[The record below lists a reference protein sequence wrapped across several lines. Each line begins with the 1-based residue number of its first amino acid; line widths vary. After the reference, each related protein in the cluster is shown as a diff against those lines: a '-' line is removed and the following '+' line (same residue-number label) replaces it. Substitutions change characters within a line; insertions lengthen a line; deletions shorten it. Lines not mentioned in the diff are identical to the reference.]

1 MLKGSLEV
9 VEFDP
14 RQLIPDAVPPYH
26 PPRSEDL
33 LSQVRLE
40 HPALTNYAAALAV
53 LGLHLLL
60 IAPVFLGGGPF
71 RPIKKLAYRGS
82 PSLQWV
88 ILEDSSGR
96 SAGLRPSSPSPPS
109 LRAIAVTDVPRTLP
123 TLLAE
128 ESGSGDDQARGQ
140 SGLGAIRG
148 RYLGQIQARVDRAWL
163 RPRTAIGAPI
173 FQCQVQ
179 IDQDGAGRVLEI
191 ALLACNGDS
200 RWQLSLV
207 HAIEAASPLPA
218 PPDPGVFAHRLVLH
232 FRALAYAPGQP
243 ADGYEPL
250 RRDPNTN
257 EQTASALAQLRS
269 LRNPSHPP
277 GGTGAIELRIQGSRV
292 EVKRQ
297 RW

>member
-14 RQLIPDAVPPYH
+14 RQVMPDTVPPYH
-26 PPRSEDL
+26 PPQSEGL
-33 LSQVRLE
+33 LSQLRLE
-40 HPALTNYAAALAV
+40 HPALTNSAAALAV
-53 LGLHLLL
+53 LALHLLL
-60 IAPVFLGGGPF
+60 IAPAFLGGGSF
-71 RPIKKLAYRGS
+71 RPIKEFAYRGS

-88 ILEDSSGR
+88 ILEDSSGHSASR
-96 SAGLRPSSPSPPS
+96 SPSSPSPSS
-109 LRAIAVTDVPRTLP
+109 LRAIAVTDVPPTLP
-123 TLLAE
+123 ALLAE
-128 ESGSGDDQARGQ
+128 DSGSGDGEAQGQ

-148 RYLGQIQARVDRAWL
+148 WYLGQIHARVDRAWL

-179 IDQDGAGRVLEI
+179 IDQDGVGRVLEI
-191 ALLACNGDS
+191 TLLACNGGS

-218 PPDPGVFAHRLVLH
+218 PPDSGVSAHRLVLH

-243 ADGYEPL
+243 ADSYEPL
-250 RRDPNTN
+250 RRDLNTN

-269 LRNPSHPP
+269 LRNPSQPP

-297 RW
+297 R